1 MTNSIT
7 TKDFFQ
13 SEKVVNKFEEVLH
26 DKAKPFITS
35 VLSVV
40 NDNKLLQKANPQTIM
55 SAAMTAATLNL
66 PIQPSLGFA
75 YIVPYRQN
83 GQNAQNAQ
91 NTQNAQ
97 FQIGYKGL
105 IQLAIRSGQ
114 ITSINADKVYQ
125 EQFISYNPLFG
136 ELNIDFTKDHKKGEK
151 PIGYFAAFS
160 LVNGF
165 KKVTYWTRQEVEE
178 HAKRFSK
185 SFKNGP
191 WNTDFDAMAR
201 KTVLKSIMSTYAP
214 LTTEMETA
222 FTADNEDFEET
233 GQSETKAN
241 KLTEKFANAIPVEE
255 PPAELP
261 IEELKPKATAKPVKQ
276 ENLMAGEALENDKN
290 LPF

>member
-1 MTNSIT
+1 MTNNIT

-13 SEKVVNKFEEVLH
+13 SEKVVKKFEEVLH

-40 NDNKLLQKANPQTIM
+40 NDNKLLQKANPQSIM

-91 NTQNAQ
+91 

-105 IQLAIRSGQ
+105 IQLAIKSGQ

-136 ELNIDFTKDHKKGEK
+136 ELNIDFTQDHIKGEK

-160 LVNGF
+160 LINGF

-222 FTADNEDFEET
+222 FIADNKNEDMTAVPLDKTE
-233 GQSETKAN
+233 SKAS
-241 KLTEKFANAIPVEE
+241 KLSQKFINAIQVEE
-255 PPAELP
+255 SEKP
-261 IEELKPKATAKPVKQ
+261 EEV
-276 ENLMAGEALENDKN
+276 EENDEEQ
-290 LPF
+290 PF

>member
-1 MTNSIT
+1 MTNNIT

-13 SEKVVNKFEEVLH
+13 SEKVVKKFEEVLH
-26 DKAKPFITS
+26 DKAKPFVTS
-35 VLSVV
+35 ILSVV

-66 PIQPSLGFA
+66 PVQSSLGFA
-75 YIVPYRQN
+75 YLVPYK
-83 GQNAQNAQ
+83 
-91 NTQNAQ
+91 QNAQ
-97 FQIGYKGL
+97 FQLGYKGL

-114 ITSINADKVYQ
+114 VTSINADKVYK
-125 EQFISYNPLFG
+125 EQFMSYDPLFG
-136 ELNIDFTKDHKKGEK
+136 ELNIDFSKNHKKGEK

-160 LVNGF
+160 LINGF

-222 FTADNEDFEET
+222 FIADNKNEDMTAVPLDKTE
-233 GQSETKAN
+233 SKAS
-241 KLTEKFANAIPVEE
+241 KLSQKFIDAIQVEE
-255 PPAELP
+255 SEKPEDV
-261 IEELKPKATAKPVKQ
+261 IVEEV
-276 ENLMAGEALENDKN
+276 EENDEEQ
-290 LPF
+290 PF